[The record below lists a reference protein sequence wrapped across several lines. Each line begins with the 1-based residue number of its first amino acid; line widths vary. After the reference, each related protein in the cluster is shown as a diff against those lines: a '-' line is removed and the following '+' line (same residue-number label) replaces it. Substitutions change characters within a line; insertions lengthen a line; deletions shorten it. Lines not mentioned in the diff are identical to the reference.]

1 MRQNIAATPISEIN
15 MREPARASVDTPLID
30 VVTRMRELRR
40 GAAIIEDQGSLAGIF
55 TERDLMLRVDHT
67 SQDWHHRPVGEVMTK
82 ELVMVSGRDA
92 LSVALQ
98 KMKKGF
104 FRHLLVD
111 RGPGQPVGLVSIR
124 DILAHIVEF
133 YPQEF
138 INLPPDPEHEAQNRW
153 GG

>member
-1 MRQNIAATPISEIN
+1 MLENIAATPISEIN
-15 MREPARASVDTPLID
+15 MREPVRAAADTPLMD
-30 VVTRMRELRR
+30 VVTRMREMRR
-40 GAAIIEDQGSLAGIF
+40 GAAIIEDDGSLVGIF
-55 TERDLMLRVDHT
+55 TERDLMLRVDH
-67 SQDWHHRPVGEVMTK
+67 SNQDWHRRPVGEVMTK
-82 ELVMVSGRDA
+82 DLIMVSGRDA

-98 KMKKGF
+98 KMNKGF
-104 FRHLLVD
+104 FRHLIVD
-111 RGPGQPVGLVSIR
+111 RGPGQPAGLVSIR